1 MVSFGVTLVYF
12 GSIDCV
18 AGKYAT
24 GSGNSAETDCIAC
37 GAGKYSTTVA
47 SIDANDWCELRPIFL
62 T

>member
-1 MVSFGVTLVYF
+1 MVYF